1 MHIYLVK
8 DAQLVENLKV
18 KKLLEI
24 LQEDILRQI
33 ATVIPRQ
40 ELNGL
45 KLMPL

>member
-1 MHIYLVK
+1 
-8 DAQLVENLKV
+8 
-18 KKLLEI
+18 LLEI

-33 ATVIPRQ
+33 AAVIPKQ